1 MHEAKTHLSRFVREL
16 REGKE
21 PEIIIAVGNTPAAR
35 LVPYAGSSRRVL
47 GVDRGLIEMT
57 DDFDDADKEIADLFE
72 GNASRRRGKR

>member
-35 LVPYAGSSRRVL
+35 LVPYVGSSRRVL
-47 GVDRGLIEMT
+47 GIDRGLIEMT
-57 DDFDDADKEIADLFE
+57 GDFDDVDKEIAELFE
-72 GNASRRRGKR
+72 GTPSRKRAQR

>member
-35 LVPYAGSSRRVL
+35 LMPYVGSSRRVL
-47 GVDRGLIEMT
+47 GVDRGLIQMSH
-57 DDFDDADKEIADLFE
+57 DFDDADKEIAELFE
-72 GNASRRRGKR
+72 GNAPRKHTRR